1 MYKHAVI
8 LVLAALLSG
17 CTALLVGGAAVG
29 GYHVGK
35 DERTAGEIADDG
47 AITTAVT
54 ARLVRD
60 ELVLARDV
68 EVNTFRKVVTLRGSV
83 PSDEA
88 WERAVEL
95 ASGVDN
101 VENVEAGELKIQQE

>member
-1 MYKHAVI
+1 MYKLVSI
-8 LVLAALLSG
+8 LLLASVLSG
-17 CTALLVGGAAVG
+17 CTALLVGGGAAG
-29 GYHVGK
+29 GNQVGK
-35 DERTAGEIADDG
+35 DERTAAEITDDG

-54 ARLVRD
+54 TELVQD

-101 VENVEAGELKIQQE
+101 VENVEAGELTIQQN